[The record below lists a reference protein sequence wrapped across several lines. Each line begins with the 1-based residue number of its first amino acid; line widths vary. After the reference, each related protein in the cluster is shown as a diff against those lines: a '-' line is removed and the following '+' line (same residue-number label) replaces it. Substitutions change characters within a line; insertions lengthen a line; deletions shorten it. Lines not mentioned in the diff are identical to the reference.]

1 MNTFAGQFK
10 IHSSGQK
17 SLSWVI
23 PLGREPLFGQLFFPR
38 EGRLLDFKLSFSK
51 RRRTIVGHGLQ
62 PVPCRHN
69 RVCNPLKAA
78 PRRNYIIQ
86 SARERVHKSLL
97 GNKLHYRGSRNTGSS
112 PLSLLSNVI
121 STRTQPRLIFAAFLN
136 RSFSYFSYFI
146 IFLIFSLRGIKRIDY
161 WNRTTSDGLKEY
173 FQKEFDRREIVV
185 CEKFSAFLWEE

>member
-97 GNKLHYRGSRNTGSS
+97 GNKLHYRGSRNTGPSLPPFS
-112 PLSLLSNVI
+112 PFKRNLNTYAAASNLRCVSQSI
-121 STRTQPRLIFAAFLN
+121 L
-136 RSFSYFSYFI
+136 
-146 IFLIFSLRGIKRIDY
+146 LIFSLRGIKRIDY
-161 WNRTTSDGLKEY
+161 WNNIGWIKRIFLKRN
-173 FQKEFDRREIVV
+173 RRLRKILRRGCVSLGGINISRE
-185 CEKFSAFLWEE
+185 